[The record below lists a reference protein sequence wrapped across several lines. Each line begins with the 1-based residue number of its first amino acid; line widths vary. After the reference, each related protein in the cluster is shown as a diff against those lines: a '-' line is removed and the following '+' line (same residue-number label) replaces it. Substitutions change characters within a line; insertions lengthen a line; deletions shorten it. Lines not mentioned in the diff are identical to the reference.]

1 MTGETDKLERVLT
14 TDLPRFNQMAQK
26 LGRQSV
32 KK

>member
-14 TDLPRFNQMAQK
+14 TDLRFNQMAQK